1 MASMDFSSTSLDV
14 KYLQSLFASAGGS
27 KPPGLKPGQRPIK
40 TDDGA
45 GDHINMPSENP
56 ISIPGLPAGWKF
68 GDVMPQGTPRPSD
81 EPEEEDQ
88 KNLLPLDIATS
99 RKRKRRP
106 EQPVIFQ
113 VWTVPSFSPSL
124 SRFRCIFNRDHMVAL
139 MSLTTVFRRTR
150 LVHWPIRPSSLP
162 KRRFSKRIWCRSN
175 RALITDSRKPLRQ
188 ALLLWSRRR
197 QNLPQS
203 TSTNRFVLSIYI
215 FKIKRFFSPIS
226 TGLIHLALKW
236 VATSPPVPTSTERI
250 KSLICNRANTET
262 SITDTKVAACPAV
275 DIDNRGFRP
284 GVFLPGR
291 VFILAFYLS
300 PGRTGFYWTKTR
312 PDPIIPFCASFF
324 F

>member
-1 MASMDFSSTSLDV
+1 MLGKGPSVEDEPVVEKVEFKKAKPLPAGLLKRLKARKERLGQSNSSNQEESVEPSIPTSPPPVIPKNLPDLAIAEKAAQAAMASMDFSSTSLDV

-124 SRFRCIFNRDHMVAL
+124 SRFRCIVNRDHMVAL
-139 MSLTTVFRRTR
+139 MSLTTVFRRMR
-150 LVHWPIRPSSLP
+150 LVH
-162 KRRFSKRIWCRSN
+162 
-175 RALITDSRKPLRQ
+175 
-188 ALLLWSRRR
+188 
-197 QNLPQS
+197 
-203 TSTNRFVLSIYI
+203 
-215 FKIKRFFSPIS
+215 
-226 TGLIHLALKW
+226 
-236 VATSPPVPTSTERI
+236 
-250 KSLICNRANTET
+250 
-262 SITDTKVAACPAV
+262 
-275 DIDNRGFRP
+275 
-284 GVFLPGR
+284 
-291 VFILAFYLS
+291 
-300 PGRTGFYWTKTR
+300 
-312 PDPIIPFCASFF
+312 
-324 F
+324 